1 VVARNISKR
10 DSQKEEKAYKIKWL
24 YQCFGIS
31 KQAYYQRIKSNNKK
45 EMEAIKIKELIAEH
59 RKDQTQLGIKKL
71 YLDIREDLKKNNI
84 KMGRDGL
91 FDFARHNDLLIPKTK
106 LYHITTDSKHGYYKS
121 PNLIKDI
128 LPTMAEQVFVTD
140 ITYIKIQE
148 DHAYLALVTDLYSKK
163 IMGYSLADNMKVP
176 MVKEAL
182 KMAIKN
188 CVHNRKTIIHHSDR
202 GIQYCCDKYA
212 NFAKSKGFIMS
223 TTEKYDPYEN
233 AVAERINGILKYEF
247 GMNKNIPSIEIAKK
261 MIAQSVTIY
270 NTKRRH
276 CSLKMQTPNFAH
288 THQQHDYISYKIGT
302 DKRIKC

>member
-91 FDFARHNDLLIPKTK
+91 FDFARANDLLIPKTK